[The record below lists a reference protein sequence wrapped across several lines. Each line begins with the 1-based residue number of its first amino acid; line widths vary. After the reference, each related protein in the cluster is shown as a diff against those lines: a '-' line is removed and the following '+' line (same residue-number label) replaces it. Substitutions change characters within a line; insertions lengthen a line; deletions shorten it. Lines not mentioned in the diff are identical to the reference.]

1 MEKITLLLIFLCNT
15 ALACEPTANVNI
27 TVVDAPNITVVD
39 APNITVVDA
48 PEDILTIVNQNWT
61 SVTYGGVITVIL
73 PADTSNGNR

>member
-15 ALACEPTANVNI
+15 ALACEPTANV
-27 TVVDAPNITVVD
+27 NITVVD